1 MNNPLSFLNHTPRMD
16 PMRVHLKSML
26 LAATLCLPA
35 FAGAEMYTWKDAEGR
50 THFGD
55 KPPPEV
61 REQAEEIEAK
71 AYKPGTD
78 EKTKEVYQR
87 TNRMFDAK
95 DKIQREAQQ
104 EQDQRAAHNEEARK
118 AGCRDARDR
127 ARKLN
132 GPVLFVDDEGN
143 PVKATD
149 AERKQ
154 KLQETQDWIAQNCR

>member
-1 MNNPLSFLNHTPRMD
+1 
-16 PMRVHLKSML
+16 MRAHVTTLL
-26 LAATLCLPA
+26 LAAVFCFPVV
-35 FAGAEMYTWKDAEGR
+35 AGAEMYTWKDAEGR

-55 KPPPEV
+55 KPPPEA

-71 AYKPGTD
+71 AYKPGSD
-78 EKTKEVYQR
+78 EKTREVYQR

-118 AGCRDARDR
+118 AGCREARDR
-127 ARKLN
+127 ARQLN

-149 AERKQ
+149 ADRKQ